1 MTALLY
7 PIAFLF
13 VLSLVVIVHE
23 FGHFQAARSCGVR
36 VDEFSVGFGR
46 ILWSRKDKKGT
57 LWKVCLIPLGGY
69 VKMLGD
75 ADAAGTKVDEKV
87 KELTDEEKKVS
98 IVYQPLWKKAVI
110 AFAGP
115 AMNYVFAI
123 VLLTGM
129 FRAYGLLS
137 VPPVVSEV
145 SAGSAAEAA
154 GILPDDRILDINGTK
169 IVEFHDIRRMVALD
183 NTLNITVLRDG
194 KKVALTARLTREN
207 GGAILGVMAAPNR
220 VRVKDLNLPEAFM
233 AALNDVWETTVD
245 TTAVLKRIILRER
258 SADDLRGPLGIAE
271 ASGDAAMGGTL
282 SFLSFLIQVS
292 VGIGFLNL
300 LPVPMLDGGHLLF
313 YAIEAV
319 IRRPLPEK
327 AETVALN
334 IGFLLLIG
342 LLIVTSWNDIV
353 RIIARLFG

>member
-7 PIAFLF
+7 PVSFLF

-23 FGHFQAARSCGVR
+23 FGHFQAARSCGVK
-36 VDEFSVGFGR
+36 VDEFSVGFGKT
-46 ILWSRKDKKGT
+46 LWSRTDKKGT

-87 KELTDEEKKVS
+87 KELTDEEKKSS

-123 VLLTGM
+123 VLLTGLL
-129 FRAYGLLS
+129 RAYGLLT
-137 VPPVVSEV
+137 VPPVVSAV

-154 GILPDDRILDINGTK
+154 GVLPNDRFISINGMK
-169 IVEFHDIRRMVALD
+169 INEFHDIRRAIELD
-183 NTLNITVLRDG
+183 STLNMVVLRDG
-194 KKVALTARLTREN
+194 KEVELTAVLKREN
-207 GGAILGVMAAPNR
+207 GGAVLGVQAVMQR
-220 VRVKDLNLPEAFM
+220 EHYKDLNLREAFET
-233 AALNDVWETTVD
+233 ALKDTWELTAD
-245 TTAVLKRIILRER
+245 TTAVLKRILLRER

-271 ASGDAAMGGTL
+271 ASGDAAKGGAV
-282 SFLSFLIQVS
+282 SFLTFLIQVS
-292 VGIGFLNL
+292 IGIGFLNL

-319 IRRPLPEK
+319 IRRPVPEK
-327 AETVALN
+327 AETIALN
-334 IGFLLLIG
+334 IGFFLLIG

-353 RIIARLFG
+353 RIVSRLFG